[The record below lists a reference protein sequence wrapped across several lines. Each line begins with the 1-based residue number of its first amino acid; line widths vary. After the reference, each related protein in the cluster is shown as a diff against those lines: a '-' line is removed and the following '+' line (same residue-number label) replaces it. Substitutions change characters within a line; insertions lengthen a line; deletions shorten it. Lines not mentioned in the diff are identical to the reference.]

1 MRENKKEVKEALE
14 QSSQELAE
22 EASREMAE
30 QIRENTI
37 DNLSNAEQGAEGLV
51 KYVGQV
57 KQSRDRLGHYASG
70 YEFEINHPTA
80 KLHERGGPIEPTY
93 GRAMTEGWDRD
104 GFYDA
109 LKDCEYMVRKKR
121 YLRNAV
127 REARNQVG
135 DQ

>member
-1 MRENKKEVKEALE
+1 MRENKKAVKESLE

-30 QIRENTI
+30 QIRENAI
-37 DNLSNAEQGAEGLV
+37 SNLSNSEQGAEGLI
-51 KYVGQV
+51 KYVRDV
-57 KQSRDRLGHYASG
+57 KQRRDASG
-70 YEFEINHPTA
+70 RFVSGHEFEIEHPTA

-93 GRAMTEGWDRD
+93 GRAMKEGWDRD

-135 DQ
+135 EQ

>member
-1 MRENKKEVKEALE
+1 MRENKEAVKEALE

-22 EASREMAE
+22 EASQEMAE
-30 QIRENTI
+30 QIRKNTI
-37 DNLSNAEQGAEGLV
+37 NNLSNAEQGAEGLV
-51 KYVGQV
+51 KYVGEV
-57 KQSRDRLGHYASG
+57 KQARNDLGRFGPG
-70 YEFEINHPTA
+70 YEFVIAHPTA

-93 GRAMTEGWDRD
+93 GRAMKDGWDRD

-127 REARNQVG
+127 REARNQV
-135 DQ
+135 DEQ